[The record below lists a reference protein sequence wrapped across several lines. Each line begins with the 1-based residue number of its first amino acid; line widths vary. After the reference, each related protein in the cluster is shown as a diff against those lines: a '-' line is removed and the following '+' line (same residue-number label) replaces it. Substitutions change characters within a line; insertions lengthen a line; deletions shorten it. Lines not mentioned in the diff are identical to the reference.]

1 MARCLHSVALLFFGC
16 RIALPILRR
25 DLAVGYGAATQ
36 PPFTVRSKVSPVRYR
51 RGSAAPIGGRVALL
65 VLLVVALIVGQTW
78 VDWRE
83 TRRQRVMPEWVS
95 GLALAAF
102 VATPLTA
109 SASFAS
115 MWYQDSLGLN
125 GNGVGAWFWFE
136 AGFALCAMGIVIAA
150 TRKKRL
156 RTLII
161 LSSLLTVAL
170 WFSLSFFS

>member
-1 MARCLHSVALLFFGC
+1 M
-16 RIALPILRR
+16 
-25 DLAVGYGAATQ
+25 
-36 PPFTVRSKVSPVRYR
+36 
-51 RGSAAPIGGRVALL
+51 ALL

-78 VDWRE
+78 FDWRE

-125 GNGVGAWFWFE
+125 GTGVGAWFWFE

-161 LSSLLTVAL
+161 LSSLLTAAL